1 MFKKE
6 AIFMV
11 AALLHPW
18 TPSHADETHDATD
31 TDNEPARLGTLV
43 IKDTTGEANN
53 QLLLPKDQ
61 APSPSDLAEWLR
73 NAPGV
78 QATRMGGQGLDL
90 IIRGQSQE
98 RIRVLNDGM
107 SIHGGCP
114 NRMDPPTLYMPG
126 NASDRITLLP
136 GLQTFEW
143 GSASSAGTLLVEQ
156 DNWALPEGM
165 SSDVRLQ
172 GSSNGQHSQL
182 SADSSWQDGQHYLR
196 LTADRSQQGNYK
208 DGQSRTVRAAFK
220 KRNVGLSAGLER
232 GAHRLEIKLNQTRDR
247 DTLYAGA
254 GMDSPQADL
263 DQWQWKYQWQP
274 EQGRIDRLE
283 LTDGEAEV
291 VHVMDNY
298 SLRPRTAP
306 MAMRVESHATTHTS
320 RAKLGLDAWAGQW
333 LLGMDR
339 TASRWLAPRMT
350 GMMDNRLNL
359 LQSNLWPDV
368 HQSEQGLYLQGIW
381 PQGPRQLKLGL
392 RVDTFHSSARSAG
405 QALGKPTLP
414 TPAQLYTR
422 YYGAFTPSWRER
434 HVSGFGR
441 LEQDLN
447 ARWSVFINAGRSW
460 RMPDATERYMAA
472 NASMPMMRWVGNPN
486 LTAEQHQSLDLGLV
500 FAQPALHFN
509 ATFWL
514 DQVKDYILR
523 DRAHG
528 QAGILQTDGAS
539 IYRNVDARLYGL
551 NLSGHLEV
559 NTRWSVRFQA
569 DYTHGQ
575 NETDQRPLARIPPLS
590 GLLGLDYRQAGGRL
604 GLDLRWASAQTRVD
618 DNPMYGAG
626 LDAGPGDGWV
636 VADLFAEKPLAHG
649 WTLSARIDNLFDKTY
664 AYHVNRA
671 NSDPFNP
678 LPVRVNEPG
687 RTFWLSLR
695 WDNRH

>member
-53 QLLLPKDQ
+53 QLLLPKAQ

-575 NETDQRPLARIPPLS
+575 NETDQRPLAQIPPLS
-590 GLLGLDYRQAGGRL
+590 GLLGLDYRQADGRL
-604 GLDLRWASAQTRVD
+604 GLDLRWASTQTRVD

-695 WDNRH
+695 WDNRY

>member
-1 MFKKE
+1 MFKKK
-6 AIFMV
+6 AFFMA
-11 AALLHPW
+11 AALLHPC
-18 TPSHADETHDATD
+18 TQTHANATHDTTATD
-31 TDNEPARLGTLV
+31 NVPARLGTLV
-43 IKDTTGEANN
+43 IKDDTHEENN
-53 QLLLPKDQ
+53 QLLLPKAQ

-90 IIRGQSQE
+90 IMRGQSQA
-98 RIRVLNDGM
+98 RILILNDGM
-107 SIHGGCP
+107 AIHGGCP

-156 DNWALPEGM
+156 DNWALPDGM

-172 GSSNGQHSQL
+172 GNSNGQHSQI
-182 SADSSWQDGQHYLR
+182 SVDGSWQDSRHYLR

-208 DGQSRTVRAAFK
+208 DGQARTVRAAFK

-274 EQGRIDRLE
+274 EQGRIRQLE
-283 LTDGEAEV
+283 LTDGVAEV
-291 VHVMDNY
+291 LHIMDNY

-306 MAMRVESHATTHTS
+306 MAMRVESQATTRTS
-320 RAKLGLDAWAGQW
+320 RAKLGLDLWAGQW
-333 LLGMDR
+333 LLGLDR
-339 TASRWLAPRMT
+339 TATRWLASRMT
-350 GMMDNRLNL
+350 GMTESRINL
-359 LQSNLWPDV
+359 LQSRMWPDV
-368 HQSEQGLYLQGIW
+368 HQSEQGLYLQGVW
-381 PQGPRQLKLGL
+381 PWGSHQFKLGL
-392 RVDTFHSSARSAG
+392 RVDQFHSSARATG

-414 TPAQLYTR
+414 TPVQLYTR
-422 YYGAFTPSWRER
+422 YYGAFRPDWRER
-434 HVSGFGR
+434 HVSGFVR
-441 LEQDLN
+441 LEQDLDD
-447 ARWSVFINAGRSW
+447 RWSAFINAGRSW
-460 RMPDATERYMAA
+460 RMPDATERYLAA
-472 NASMPMMRWVGNPN
+472 NASMPMLRWVGNPN

-500 FAQPALHFN
+500 FEQSSLHLG

-514 DQVKDYILR
+514 DQVDNYILR

-551 NLSGHLEV
+551 SLS
-559 NTRWSVRFQA
+559 TRLDMNAHWSLRFQA

-575 NETDQRPLARIPPLS
+575 NETDQQPLARIPPLS
-590 GLLGLDYRQAGGRL
+590 GLLGLDYRQARYRL
-604 GLDLRWASAQTRVD
+604 GMDLRWASEQTRVD

-626 LDAGPGDGWV
+626 LDAGPGDGWAV
-636 VADLFAEKPLAHG
+636 PDLFAEKKLAHG

-678 LPVRVNEPG
+678 IPIRVNEPG

-695 WDNRH
+695 WDNRR